1 MMSKAEDSKAQNRES
16 FLRELIWERQKKEE
30 EAARVA
36 SEMRRRRMLAEE
48 NRTKNQKRVGY
59 SPLHANE
66 FFHFVD
72 TMNLGWFIIYIKG
85 SQVRIW
91 IFRCNAQASR

>member
-1 MMSKAEDSKAQNRES
+1 MMSKAEDSQAQNRES

-48 NRTKNQKRVGY
+48 NRTKNQKRVGDIALCMLM
-59 SPLHANE
+59 S
-66 FFHFVD
+66 
-72 TMNLGWFIIYIKG
+72 
-85 SQVRIW
+85 SSIW
-91 IFRCNAQASR
+91 LIQ